1 VLLDIVGPGIRSSR
15 TDKGQKMALRSMT
28 GYARSEGHDEAY
40 SWTWEAKSVNSKG
53 LDVRCR
59 LPGGFDS
66 LEPAVRTRAA
76 RRFARGNLSLSLS
89 IRCLEG
95 SADYSINKGL
105 LEQVMSI
112 LPDIEKRLDDP
123 RPASAEGLLAIRG
136 MVEQVEDT
144 LSGDSRDNLDGALL
158 DSLDQVFGSLEGM
171 REEEGG
177 RVGSVLT
184 AQLGELDTLIDNA
197 ANSAAA
203 QPGAIKARLREQ
215 LAELRDVVDDIPEDR
230 LAQEAA
236 ILVTKADV
244 TEEIDRLKVHREAAT
259 ELIDGGGVVGRKL
272 DFLCQELNRE
282 ANTLCSKS
290 SDVELTAIGIELK
303 ATIEQ
308 FREQVQNIE

>member
-89 IRCLEG
+89 IRRLEG

>member
-1 VLLDIVGPGIRSSR
+1 
-15 TDKGQKMALRSMT
+15 MALRSMT

-89 IRCLEG
+89 IRRLEG

>member
-1 VLLDIVGPGIRSSR
+1 
-15 TDKGQKMALRSMT
+15 MALRSMT

-59 LPGGFDS
+59 LPGGLDNI
-66 LEPAVRTRAA
+66 EPTVRTRTA
-76 RRFARGNLSLSLS
+76 RRFARGNLSLSLN
-89 IRCLEG
+89 IRRVEG
-95 SADYSINKGL
+95 TAEYRINEGL
-105 LEQVMSI
+105 LEQVMEI
-112 LPDIEKRLDDP
+112 LPEIENRLVNP

-136 MVEQVEDT
+136 MVEQVEDSMGGDNRET
-144 LSGDSRDNLDGALL
+144 LNQAPLA
-158 DSLDQVFGSLEGM
+158 SLDQVFDALQRM
-171 REEEGG
+171 REDEGG
-177 RVGSVLT
+177 RIGSVLT
-184 AQLGELDTLIDNA
+184 SQLDHLSTLIDNA
-197 ANSAAA
+197 AKSAAA
-203 QPGAIKARLREQ
+203 QPEAIKARLRDQ
-215 LAELRDVVDDIPEDR
+215 LAELKDVVEDVSEDR

-244 TEEIDRLKVHREAAT
+244 TEELDRLKVHGVAAS
-259 ELIDGGGVVGRKL
+259 ELIESGGVVGRKL

-303 ATIEQ
+303 AAIEQ